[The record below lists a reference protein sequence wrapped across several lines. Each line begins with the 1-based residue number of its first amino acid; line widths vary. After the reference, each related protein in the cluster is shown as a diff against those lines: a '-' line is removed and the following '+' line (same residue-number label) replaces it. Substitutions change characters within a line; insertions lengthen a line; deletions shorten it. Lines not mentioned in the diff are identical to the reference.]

1 MLSTH
6 TKALDMKVPA
16 PLTELPPRILETQRL
31 TLRALQHGDNEV
43 MFKAY
48 AGNSVA
54 TKYMSFP
61 CASSSQE
68 SLPFLQGVVA
78 NFAGQESAHKEFS
91 WLIFRKDVGECIG
104 SVGLG
109 VNSPT
114 ALGGGYILHPSAW
127 GEGLATE
134 AWQAVVEWA
143 RSQPNVQR
151 VVAEHHPD
159 NPASGNVMR
168 KAGFECEGLHEKHS
182 VLPNIGPDKVDMV
195 VWAWNRSES

>member
-6 TKALDMKVPA
+6 TKALDIKVPA
-16 PLTELPPRILETQRL
+16 PLTELPPRMLETQRL

-54 TKYMSFP
+54 TKYMSFS

-114 ALGGGYILHPSAW
+114 ALGGGTSFIHRRGVRGSLLRRGRRLLH
-127 GEGLATE
+127 GLE
-134 AWQAVVEWA
+134 A
-143 RSQPNVQR
+143 SPT
-151 VVAEHHPD
+151 
-159 NPASGNVMR
+159 S
-168 KAGFECEGLHEKHS
+168 S
-182 VLPNIGPDKVDMV
+182 V
-195 VWAWNRSES
+195 S